1 LFDVVIPTKN
11 EASNI
16 IDCLD
21 SIYLASKRLKD
32 EDVNIIIVDGGSDD
46 GTPEIAKDWGNKF
59 SVPLKV
65 ISAPN
70 KKMAHSRIIGA
81 KNGKGEII
89 VFLDADDR
97 VSPDFFVNLLSSFKD
112 QNIGAAHIKVKHVQ
126 SISILGKAMIA
137 WEKLRCPEGRWPY
150 ITVFRRLLLPALEC
164 AKDMNI
170 GEDYDRHV
178 RLRRFCEKHKLKII
192 QSNACVYRRP
202 KESWRSIFKSGERSG
217 RSIGAYVTCYP
228 SAFKFILW
236 AILNASLPLA
246 LLLIVTPLNY
256 LSTVFFAVYLAVW
269 ILFLLKGRRDPWIL
283 LSPLAQLIVG
293 LGFVWGMAKA
303 LIRK

>member
-1 LFDVVIPTKN
+1 MFDVVIPTKN

-70 KKMAHSRIIGA
+70 TKMAHSRIIGA

-89 VFLDADDR
+89 VFLDADDK
-97 VSPDFFVNLLSSFKD
+97 VSPSFFVNLLSPFQD
-112 QNIGAAHIKVKHVQ
+112 PNIGAAHIKVKHIQ
-126 SISILGKAMIA
+126 SDSYLGKAMIA
-137 WEKLRCPEGRWPY
+137 WEKRCPGGRWPY
-150 ITVFRRLLLPALEC
+150 ITVFRRSLLPALEC
-164 AKDMNI
+164 VKDMNL
-170 GEDYDRHV
+170 GEDHDRHV
-178 RLRRFCEKHKLKII
+178 RLKRFCEKHKLRII
-192 QSNACVYRRP
+192 QSNACVYIRP
-202 KESWRSIFKSGERSG
+202 KESWRSIFKLGERSG

-236 AILNASLPLA
+236 AVLNASLPLA
-246 LLLIVTPLNY
+246 LLLVMTSLKY
-256 LSTVFFAVYLAVW
+256 LSTAYFAVYLAVW
-269 ILFLLKGRRDPWIL
+269 ILFLLKGRRDHWIL
-283 LSPLAQLIVG
+283 LSPLTQFIVG
-293 LGFVWGMAKA
+293 LGFMWGMAKA
-303 LIRK
+303 LIRR

>member
-1 LFDVVIPTKN
+1 MFDVVIPTKN

-16 IDCLD
+16 LHCLD
-21 SIYLASKRLKD
+21 SIYAASKKLDD
-32 EDVNIIIVDGGSDD
+32 EGVNIIIVDGGSDD
-46 GTPEIAKDWGNKF
+46 GTPEIAKNWADKF

-65 ISAPN
+65 IVAPN

-97 VSPDFFVNLLSSFKD
+97 VSPNFFVNLLSSFQD
-112 QNIGAAHIKVKHVQ
+112 PNIGAAHIKVKHIK
-126 SISILGKAMIA
+126 SDSYLGKAMIA
-137 WEKLRCPEGRWPY
+137 WEKRCPGGRWPY
-150 ITVFRRLLLPALEC
+150 ITVFRRSLLSALEC
-164 AKDMNI
+164 VKDMNL
-170 GEDYDRHV
+170 GEDHDRHV
-178 RLRRFCEKHKLKII
+178 RLKRFCEKHKLRII

-202 KESWRSIFKSGERSG
+202 KESWRSIFKLGERSG

-236 AILNASLPLA
+236 AILNASLPIA
-246 LLLIVTPLNY
+246 LLLVMTPLKY
-256 LSTVFFAVYLAVW
+256 LSTAYFAVYLAVW
-269 ILFLLKGRRDPWIL
+269 ILFLLKGRRDRWIL

-303 LIRK
+303 LIRR